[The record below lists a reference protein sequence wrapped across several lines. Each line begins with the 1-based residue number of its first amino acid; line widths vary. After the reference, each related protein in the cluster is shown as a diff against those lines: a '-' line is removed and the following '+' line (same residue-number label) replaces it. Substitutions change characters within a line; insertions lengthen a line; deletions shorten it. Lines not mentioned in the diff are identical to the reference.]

1 MKYFFNCEF
10 QPVISAENSTKVLDI
25 LTIPVLHTVLLGPFN
40 TLWNTLSDHFP
51 TEAETFALG
60 FGMKGAGKGGDFDGN
75 TVKDI
80 IQSEL
85 KLAHLEGILP
95 EHAKPFVDCLRG
107 IKDVHKVVTS
117 RILDPE
123 FESIIGNF
131 ITQWKVLEDCFGI
144 GCTLKIHIIGTHLLD
159 VLRETE
165 KTLHGE
171 SDEPVELAHYR
182 TLKFEERHGYL
193 TSERKMKTKRVGK
206 KQQRM
211 MEHLN
216 SYHLR

>member
-1 MKYFFNCEF
+1 M
-10 QPVISAENSTKVLDI
+10 
-25 LTIPVLHTVLLGPFN
+25 
-40 TLWNTLSDHFP
+40 
-51 TEAETFALG
+51 
-60 FGMKGAGKGGDFDGN
+60 
-75 TVKDI
+75 
-80 IQSEL
+80 
-85 KLAHLEGILP
+85 
-95 EHAKPFVDCLRG
+95 
-107 IKDVHKVVTS
+107 HKVVTS

-193 TSERKMKTKRVGK
+193 TSERKMKTKRAGE
-206 KQQRM
+206 KQQDM